1 MGHLRRVIAERG
13 RRRMEADGNKGEN
26 PVGPAPSAPP
36 LTRVPLYTEGAPRI
50 VHSNGP
56 PMVQGRSRMAVKCA
70 QTPGKRFVARREIV
84 CPFACIRGSIR
95 VSQSRWSWFA
105 GLPSSKATRS
115 FFLPL
120 L

>member
-1 MGHLRRVIAERG
+1 
-13 RRRMEADGNKGEN
+13 
-26 PVGPAPSAPP
+26 
-36 LTRVPLYTEGAPRI
+36 
-50 VHSNGP
+50 
-56 PMVQGRSRMAVKCA
+56 MAVKCA
-70 QTPGKRFVARREIV
+70 QTPGKRFVARQEIV

-120 L
+120 LTLVMEGALEEAGREPNLALNKHEAAL